1 MKQEFKSLGIKDM
14 HPMQIEAL
22 INFIGLA
29 LDMASQF
36 EGDEALEL
44 VEEEADNLI
53 RLLGGNGVKVQL
65 KVELDQGD

>member
-1 MKQEFKSLGIKDM
+1 
-14 HPMQIEAL
+14 
-22 INFIGLA
+22 
-29 LDMASQF
+29 MASQF

>member
-22 INFIGLA
+22 INFIGMA

-36 EGDEALEL
+36 EGDEALEM
-44 VEEEADNLI
+44 VEEEADQLV
-53 RLLGGNGVKVQL
+53 RLFGGNGVRVEL
-65 KVELDQGD
+65 KVELDHGD

>member
-22 INFIGLA
+22 INFIGMA

-36 EGDEALEL
+36 EGDEALEM
-44 VEEEADNLI
+44 V
-53 RLLGGNGVKVQL
+53 
-65 KVELDQGD
+65 